1 MTFWREPS
9 SFVRR
14 RTDTVLL
21 VDDYAD
27 ARETIRELLEQQG
40 HPVIEATNG
49 QQALNLLV
57 SQSTPRIGLIVLDLN
72 MPVMGGRQLLKL
84 LSNYVLL
91 KHIPVLVV
99 SSDTGQLEEVDRK
112 RIAGCLQT
120 PYDPNQLLQLVEACM
135 TAA

>member
-1 MTFWREPS
+1 MSFWPEPS
-9 SFVRR
+9 SFVRKR
-14 RTDTVLL
+14 ADTVLL

-27 ARETIRELLEQQG
+27 ARETIRDLLEQHG

-57 SQSTPRIGLIVLDLN
+57 SQSTPRIGVIVLDLN
-72 MPVMGGRQLLKL
+72 MPVMDGRQLLRL
-84 LSNYVLL
+84 LGNYVLL

-99 SSDTGQLEEVDRK
+99 SADTGQLEEVDRK
-112 RIAGCLQT
+112 RIAGCLQA
-120 PYDPNQLLQLVEACM
+120 PYDPNRLLELVEACM